1 MNETILLILPDPE
14 AAQRFAADALCPA
27 GYPVTIINDVGTAD
41 RLLQGQLPDLVILS
55 EPDMEWAGALPER
68 FPYLPVLLL
77 LNEPSESLEKRA
89 WQLGLAGSVPLSA
102 KAEEALQKV
111 GLALERGGWH
121 REWVRREIQRGT
133 KPLQKRLNASEL
145 ERKRLET
152 ILACVEESVIVL
164 DAEQRFVLAN
174 RAARSAFELG
184 EQNLAGKRAAEL
196 IRNEDLLGVLA
207 GEQGLKPF
215 QAEITLDGSRVLNA
229 QFTPIPEVGL
239 ALTMQEITH
248 LKKLDQAKNEFV
260 STVSH
265 DLRSPLTAILG
276 YVDLLDRVGP
286 VNDLQRE
293 FIQHARDNVHNIT
306 SLINDLLDLSRI
318 EAGYDTNKECLAFD
332 ALVRA
337 TLDGLQGKA
346 AEKLQTVV
354 LDLPSGLPQ
363 VLGNPVRLKQM
374 LGNLIGNAIKYTPA
388 EGKIEVRA
396 RLESS
401 QLIFQVTDSG
411 PGIPLSDQ
419 PHIFEKFFRGSNVP
433 ADTPG
438 SGLGLAI
445 VKSIVADHQG
455 RTWVDSAPGAGATFT
470 VVLPTACK

>member
-14 AAQRFAADALCPA
+14 NAQRFAADALCPA

-41 RLLQGQLPDLVILS
+41 LLLQGQLPDLVILS
-55 EPDMEWAGALPER
+55 EPDLEWAGTLPGR

-77 LNEPSESLEKRA
+77 LDQPSESLEKRA

-102 KAEEALQKV
+102 RAEEALQKV
-111 GLALERGGWH
+111 GQALERGGWH
-121 REWVRREIQRGT
+121 REWARREIQRGT

-164 DAEQRFVLAN
+164 DGEQRFVLAN
-174 RAARSAFELG
+174 RTARLAFDLG
-184 EQNLAGKRAAEL
+184 EQNLAGKRAVEL
-196 IRNEDLLGVLA
+196 IRNEDLLGILA
-207 GEQGLKPF
+207 GERLLKPF
-215 QAEITLDGSRVLNA
+215 QAEIALEGGRVLNA
-229 QFTPIPEVGL
+229 QFTPIPEIGL
-239 ALTMQEITH
+239 ALTMQEITR
-248 LKKLDQAKNEFV
+248 LKRLDQAKTEFV

-276 YVDLLDRVGP
+276 YVDLLDRVGTINEP
-286 VNDLQRE
+286 QRE
-293 FIQHARDNVHNIT
+293 FIQHVRNNVHNIT
-306 SLINDLLDLSRI
+306 ALINDLLDLSRI
-318 EAGYDTNKECLAFD
+318 EAGYDAHKEHLPFD

-337 TLDGLQGKA
+337 ALEVLQDRA
-346 AEKLQTVV
+346 AEKRQAVT
-354 LDLPSGLPQ
+354 LDLPPGLPQ

-374 LGNLIGNAIKYTPA
+374 LGNLIGNAIKYTPP
-388 EGKIEVRA
+388 EGEIGVSA
-396 RLESS
+396 RVESG
-401 QLIFQVTDSG
+401 QVIFQVSDSG

-419 PHIFEKFFRGSNVP
+419 PHIFEKFYRGSNVP

-438 SGLGLAI
+438 TGLGLAI

-455 RTWVDSAPGAGATFT
+455 RTWVDSAPGAGAIFS
-470 VVLPTACK
+470 VVLPAAH